1 MSSNDFV
8 EDFISECID
17 NGISSQKA
25 IAEKAYIEIQ
35 EIDKKLRESNLLRI
49 RYRNLKDVLKEFN
62 HESLK
67 RIKENQVAVY
77 NSIDDIKDSSYYN
90 ILIEICEFIDSS
102 KNIVTS
108 REIMD
113 AISNIENN
121 KVIFGCIKTLSDNGI
136 ISRNKDRHILKGP
149 KWDERPLISSDNST

>member
-1 MSSNDFV
+1 MNSEDFV
-8 EDFISECID
+8 DDYISNCIELNIKKPKD
-17 NGISSQKA
+17 ICEFALK
-25 IAEKAYIEIQ
+25 EMQ
-35 EIDKKLRESNLLRI
+35 EIDEKLRESNLLRI